1 MSEDV
6 NMDQGIEEVAVKET
20 SQEPTSQG
28 VKSVSD
34 SIPYARFSEVNS
46 RMKEAEAELES
57 FKTKADSKRK
67 AQLEKQ
73 GEYKSLLQE
82 TEKELADVKEKASA
96 WESYEAQKREQLLK
110 AVELTD
116 RQQRIAGKLDLVE
129 LESYVAD
136 LTNQTS
142 NVVVTD
148 HSIPSTMATP
158 NLGKNPFKS
167 MNNDEVA
174 ENWDQIVG
182 KYTAKGI
189 GKNRD

>member
-6 NMDQGIEEVAVKET
+6 NTDQGIEEIAVKET

-57 FKTKADSKRK
+57 FKAKADSKRK

-82 TEKELADVKEKASA
+82 TEKELADVKEKATA
-96 WESYEAQKREQLLK
+96 WESYEAQKREQLMK
-110 AVELTD
+110 AVEMNEG
-116 RQQRIAGKLDLVE
+116 QQRIAGKLDLVE

-148 HSIPSTMATP
+148 HSIPANTATP
-158 NLGKNPFKS
+158 NLGANPFKG
-167 MNNDEVA
+167 MTNDDVS
-174 ENWDQIVG
+174 ENWDAINA
-182 KYTAKGI
+182 KYMAKGI
-189 GKNRD
+189 GKNRG

>member
-6 NMDQGIEEVAVKET
+6 KMDQGSEETAVEQT

-46 RMKEAEAELES
+46 RRKEAEAELE
-57 FKTKADSKRK
+57 KYKAKAEAKRK
-67 AQLEKQ
+67 SQLEKQ

-82 TEKELADVKEKASA
+82 TEKELEQVKEKASA
-96 WESYEAQKREQLLK
+96 WESYESQKREQLMK
-110 AVELTD
+110 AVDFNE
-116 RQQRIAGKLDLVE
+116 RQQRIASKLDLVE

-136 LTNQTS
+136 LTEQTS

-148 HSIPSTMATP
+148 HSVPSTGMS
-158 NLGKNPFKS
+158 NLTGNPFKK
-167 MNNDEVA
+167 MNSKEVA

-189 GKNRD
+189 KGQE